1 MTSTVKQARSPSAS
15 RSPPPPASVSASP
28 RKTTGKRKR
37 AIAQSLN
44 SGSDF
49 ELPDILSVLQGVREG
64 SEPQKKKRK
73 VSEEVAEA
81 QPRGSTSASKIA
93 SAFKPR
99 HLEKG
104 KQAAE
109 SKYIQPEDDEEY
121 PEQEERISAKLTRAV
136 SGKDTSRTKPNA
148 PSARTKAKSTSDAK
162 GATANNAKGKGR
174 AEAGGKG
181 RGKKSAL
188 VVLSEDDDDGSG
200 TEVMN
205 QLTQNG
211 QLVESDDDSEPLPP
225 PKESRSK
232 SKARASN
239 VTQLKPPIQS
249 SKAKPVL
256 NGTSTKLSKTKTLD
270 PDDTEFAS
278 DLDSLTEKVDPKATP
293 KPNSTRPSRDL
304 TPWTLQRLEE
314 FDESMRRLD
323 EEKTAGSK
331 RPAAAPYGESDVD
344 SAAVDIMYPPPEEAA
359 GTSKQ
364 KGKSGALQR
373 EPTLPNEVP
382 DILVQPAPSPPPLPF
397 RPIPGTPSRSSLKA
411 KMRPRTPRSGAGS
424 MVSFADIPVS
434 ALDMYLP
441 ALEPAPTKSVNGK
454 VASKSQAQPKLG
466 PLPQI
471 SPSKFYPH
479 LPKPTLV
486 DTTIEDAEPE
496 IEEPMSSIEQFESP
510 EKPARLRVVP
520 ALPNGAKGKGKQ
532 REQSP
537 VEDDAFWAGDIVLS
551 VEQMRERAT
560 EKQAEKRRQEQSV
573 PKRKT
578 LEEVVQQHLAAK
590 AQSDRASTASRSL
603 SKSPTPPPPPPQ
615 EVPGDDYDDFYV
627 DEPTEVQDTQ
637 IEQEETPPAPP
648 VYLPQE
654 EEESTQDLLHELE
667 VQQAVS
673 QPVASPSPEPEPE
686 PQPELEPESAP
697 EPASLEEPM
706 MEEPVEDAEES
717 FDVCSILRA
726 PGTSAYDILQVSM
739 EPQIGTQGVNL
750 EYPPEDDEPETQPPP
765 PGHPQTV
772 EGTQEIP
779 PTLSTHHDESSQEST
794 KTNASIVRQSFS
806 YFPYRGP
813 DKRLGFY

>member
-1 MTSTVKQARSPSAS
+1 
-15 RSPPPPASVSASP
+15 
-28 RKTTGKRKR
+28 
-37 AIAQSLN
+37 L
-44 SGSDF
+44 
-49 ELPDILSVLQGVREG
+49 
-64 SEPQKKKRK
+64 
-73 VSEEVAEA
+73 
-81 QPRGSTSASKIA
+81 KIT

-99 HLEKG
+99 HLEKA

-109 SKYIQPEDDEEY
+109 SKYVQPEDDNEY
-121 PEQEERISAKLTRAV
+121 FGQEERISAKLTRAV
-136 SGKDTSRTKPNA
+136 SSKVTSRTKPDA

-174 AEAGGKG
+174 AEAAGKG

-205 QLTQNG
+205 QLTQHG

-225 PKESRSK
+225 PKESK

-239 VTQLKPPIQS
+239 VTQLKPPIQA

-256 NGTSTKLSKTKTLD
+256 NGTSTKLSKTKALD
-270 PDDTEFAS
+270 PDDTEFAD

-293 KPNSTRPSRDL
+293 KPNSTRPNRDL
-304 TPWTLQRLEE
+304 TPWTSQRLEE

-364 KGKSGALQR
+364 KGKSGVLQR

-397 RPIPGTPSRSSLKA
+397 RPIPGTPSRSSLKS

-424 MVSFADIPVS
+424 MVSFADIPEVP
-434 ALDMYLP
+434 ALDMDLP
-441 ALEPAPTKSVNGK
+441 ALEPAPTKSVNGM
-454 VASKSQAQPKLG
+454 VNGASKSRAQPKLG

-479 LPKPTLV
+479 LPKASLGEI
-486 DTTIEDAEPE
+486 TIEDAEPE

-537 VEDDAFWAGDIVLS
+537 VEDDELWAGDIVLS
-551 VEQMRERAT
+551 VEQMRKRAA
-560 EKQAEKRRQEQSV
+560 EKQAEKQRQEQSV

-578 LEEVVQQHLAAK
+578 LEEVVQQHLVAK
-590 AQSDRASTASRSL
+590 AESDRASTASRSP
-603 SKSPTPPPPPPQ
+603 SKSPSPPPPPPQ

-637 IEQEETPPAPP
+637 IEQEEETPPAPP

-673 QPVASPSPEPEPE
+673 QPAASPESEPG
-686 PQPELEPESAP
+686 PQPEPLTEPQSVP
-697 EPASLEEPM
+697 EPVSLEEPM
-706 MEEPVEDAEES
+706 TEEPVEEADES
-717 FDVCSILRA
+717 FDVCSVLRA
-726 PGTSAYDILQVSM
+726 PGTSAYDMLQVSM
-739 EPQIGTQGVNL
+739 EPQIGTQGVDL
-750 EYPPEDDEPETQPPP
+750 EYPPLEDEPEMQPPAP
-765 PGHPQTV
+765 DQAQLV

-779 PTLSTHHDESSQEST
+779 PTLSTHQDESSQESN
-794 KTNASIVRQSFS
+794 KTNASIVRTPSHTFRVW
-806 YFPYRGP
+806 P
-813 DKRLGFY
+813 